1 MFLYIFR
8 LQVALFPRF
17 CDNCIACSM
26 GSLKVLTG
34 VNPFGV
40 ELPSSPPLDSYL
52 LAESVYFLP
61 PSFLPLKLSAN
72 MSGSNMTVFCF
83 SHSHAFHV
91 FIFFP
96 LAPHALKDIYC
107 WQQFFFWWSVNFV
120 ISPSVNHR
128 LCRSRPVDTESHPI
142 LSHYS
147 VLHPTPLQ
155 PTSPHTRS
163 PIKAI
168 FLKLFK
174 GSSKSS
180 EVAVLLRSDI
190 FAFAFKVLWARC
202 IVR

>member
-40 ELPSSPPLDSYL
+40 ERPSSPPLDSYL

-96 LAPHALKDIYC
+96 LLLMHWKIFTVDSNFSSGGLLTLSSHHLLITVCVVAGQWTQNCIL
-107 WQQFFFWWSVNFV
+107 FFPTTVSCTQP
-120 ISPSVNHR
+120 PSNLLLHT
-128 LCRSRPVDTESHPI
+128 LA
-142 LSHYS
+142 
-147 VLHPTPLQ
+147 VL
-155 PTSPHTRS
+155 
-163 PIKAI
+163 
-168 FLKLFK
+168 LKLF
-174 GSSKSS
+174 SWSFSKAHLNLLKSRFCLGQTYS
-180 EVAVLLRSDI
+180 LLPSRFYEHVVL
-190 FAFAFKVLWARC
+190 
-202 IVR
+202 

>member
-52 LAESVYFLP
+52 LAETVYFLP

-72 MSGSNMTVFCF
+72 MSGSNMTVFCVFPLLLMHWKIFTVDSNF
-83 SHSHAFHV
+83 SSGGLLTLSSHHLLITVCVVAGQWTQNC
-91 FIFFP
+91 ILFFP
-96 LAPHALKDIYC
+96 TTVSCTQP
-107 WQQFFFWWSVNFV
+107 
-120 ISPSVNHR
+120 
-128 LCRSRPVDTESHPI
+128 
-142 LSHYS
+142 
-147 VLHPTPLQ
+147 PLQ

-168 FLKLFK
+168 FFKLFK